1 MILKMKLSNVITKKG
16 LIMSKIIFDL
26 PNMDDPEWAEA
37 IEKEIEK
44 AEMDLES
51 RTQSGHP
58 DRPLPFDCS
67 IWDTEPV
74 EVNNKFGYGS
84 CVLEPDAVAV
94 YDCIQGAEM
103 TGNYEM
109 MEQGLAWFRKHF
121 PKEYMI
127 LLD

>member
-1 MILKMKLSNVITKKG
+1 
-16 LIMSKIIFDL
+16 MSKVIFDL

-37 IEKEIEK
+37 IEKEIQNIETELAADRASK
-44 AEMDLES
+44 E
-51 RTQSGHP
+51 HP

-74 EVNNKFGYGS
+74 MVENRFGGDS
-84 CVLEPDAVAV
+84 CLLPPDAVAV

-109 MEQGLAWFRKHF
+109 MQKGLDWFRQHF
-121 PKEYMI
+121 PKEFMI

>member
-1 MILKMKLSNVITKKG
+1 
-16 LIMSKIIFDL
+16 MSKVIFDL

-37 IEKEIEK
+37 IEKEIQNIETELAADRAK
-44 AEMDLES
+44 KE
-51 RTQSGHP
+51 HP

-74 EVNNKFGYGS
+74 EVENRFGYGS
-84 CVLEPDAVAV
+84 CILPPDAVAV

-103 TGNYEM
+103 CGNWEM
-109 MEQGLAWFRKHF
+109 MNQGLDWFRKHF
-121 PKEYMI
+121 PDEYMI